1 MGGKHMEQ
9 NNERLALKVLNESL
23 KLPFIKI
30 DRSEFLIKTFGEQ
43 VNDIQKLIDEGPQV
57 FFSKEELDE
66 SAKKVINSNVL
77 QSSSLSFAS
86 GLPGG
91 FAMAATIPADIAQFF
106 GYSLKLAQE
115 ISYIYGYKNVW
126 SEQGELTEDAK
137 NTLILYLGVMLGITS
152 AGAAVRILSNKLASQ
167 ALKKIPQKALT
178 KTIYYPII
186 KKVMAIFGA
195 KLTKDTFAKG
205 VSKFI
210 PLIGGAVSGTM
221 NYISLKPMANRLK
234 YELGKNINYTTKDF
248 EQDIKI
254 LNDEEVIITNSDVEY
269 DDENY
274 LKKLEKLSDLLE
286 KNIIT
291 EQEFQKMKKSIIDKF

>member
-1 MGGKHMEQ
+1 MEQ
-9 NNERLALKVLNESL
+9 NNESLALKVVNESW
-23 KLPFIKI
+23 KLPFVKI
-30 DRSEFLIKTFGEQ
+30 DRSEFLIKKFGEQ
-43 VNDIQKLIDEGPQV
+43 VDDIQKLIDEGPQV

-66 SAKKVINSNVL
+66 SAKKVINANVL

-91 FAMAATIPADIAQFF
+91 FAMAATIPADIAQFY

-115 ISYIYGYKNVW
+115 ISYIYGYNNMW
-126 SEQGELTEDAK
+126 NDQGELTEDAK
-137 NTLILYLGVMLGITS
+137 NTLILYLGVMLGVTS
-152 AGAAVRILSNKLASQ
+152 AGAAVRILSNKMALQ

-186 KKVMAIFGA
+186 KQVMAIFGT
-195 KLTKDTFAKG
+195 KLTKATFAKG

-210 PLIGGAVSGTM
+210 PLVGGAVSGTM
-221 NYISLKPMANRLK
+221 NYISLRPMANKLK
-234 YELGKNINYTTKDF
+234 DELGKNINYTTKDF

-254 LNDEEVIITNSDVEY
+254 LNDKDVIITTSDVEY
-269 DDENY
+269 DDDENY
-274 LKKLEKLSDLLE
+274 LKQIEKLSDLLE

-291 EQEFQKMKKSIIDKF
+291 EQEFQKMKKSIIDKL

>member
-1 MGGKHMEQ
+1 MEQ

-23 KLPFIKI
+23 KLSFIKI

-66 SAKKVINSNVL
+66 SVKKVINSNVL

-254 LNDEEVIITNSDVEY
+254 LNDEDVIITTSDVEY

-274 LKKLEKLSDLLE
+274 LKQLEKLSDLLE

>member
-1 MGGKHMEQ
+1 MEQ
-9 NNERLALKVLNESL
+9 NNESLALKVVNESL

-43 VNDIQKLIDEGPQV
+43 VDDIQKLIDEGPQV

-66 SAKKVINSNVL
+66 SAKKVINANVL

-91 FAMAATIPADIAQFF
+91 FAMAATIPADIAQFY

-115 ISYIYGYKNVW
+115 ISYIYGYNNMW
-126 SEQGELTEDAK
+126 SDQGELTEDAK
-137 NTLILYLGVMLGITS
+137 NTLILYLGVMLGVTS
-152 AGAAVRILSNKLASQ
+152 AGAAVRILSNKMALQ

-186 KKVMAIFGA
+186 KKVMAIFGT
-195 KLTKDTFAKG
+195 KLTKATFAKG

-210 PLIGGAVSGTM
+210 PVFGGAVSGTM

-234 YELGKNINYTTKDF
+234 DELGKNINYTTKDF

-254 LNDEEVIITNSDVEY
+254 LNDEDVIITTSDVEY

-274 LKKLEKLSDLLE
+274 LKQLEKLSDLLE

-291 EQEFQKMKKSIIDKF
+291 EQEFQKMKKSIIDKL

>member
-1 MGGKHMEQ
+1 MEQ
-9 NNERLALKVLNESL
+9 NNESLALKVVNESL
-23 KLPFIKI
+23 KLPFVKI
-30 DRSEFLIKTFGEQ
+30 NRSEFLIKKFGEQ
-43 VNDIQKLIDEGPQV
+43 VDDIQKLIDEGPQV

-66 SAKKVINSNVL
+66 SAIKVINANVL

-91 FAMAATIPADIAQFF
+91 FAMAATIPADIAQFY

-115 ISYIYGYKNVW
+115 ISYIYGYNNMW
-126 SEQGELTEDAK
+126 SDQGELTEDAK
-137 NTLILYLGVMLGITS
+137 NTLILYLGVMLGVTS
-152 AGAAVRILSNKLASQ
+152 AGAAVRILSNKMALQ
-167 ALKKIPQKALT
+167 ALKRIPQKALT

-186 KKVMAIFGA
+186 KKVMAIFGT
-195 KLTKDTFAKG
+195 KLTKATFAKG

-210 PLIGGAVSGTM
+210 PLVGGAVSGTM

-234 YELGKNINYTTKDF
+234 DELGKNINYTTKDF

-254 LNDEEVIITNSDVEY
+254 LNDEDVIITNSDVEY

-274 LKKLEKLSDLLE
+274 LKQLEKLSDLLE

-291 EQEFQKMKKSIIDKF
+291 EQEFQKMKKSIIDKL

>member
-1 MGGKHMEQ
+1 MEQ
-9 NNERLALKVLNESL
+9 NNERLALKVVNESL

-43 VNDIQKLIDEGPQV
+43 VDDIQKLIDEGPQV

-66 SAKKVINSNVL
+66 SAKKVINSNIL
-77 QSSSLSFAS
+77 QSSSLSFVS

-152 AGAAVRILSNKLASQ
+152 AGAAVRILSNKLALQ

-254 LNDEEVIITNSDVEY
+254 LNDEEVIITSSDVEY

>member
-1 MGGKHMEQ
+1 MGDKHMEQ

-66 SAKKVINSNVL
+66 RAKKVINSNVL

-152 AGAAVRILSNKLASQ
+152 AGAAVRILSNKLALQ

-221 NYISLKPMANRLK
+221 NYIFLKPMANRLK

>member
-1 MGGKHMEQ
+1 MEQ

-23 KLPFIKI
+23 KLSFIKI

-66 SAKKVINSNVL
+66 SVKKVINSNVL

>member
-1 MGGKHMEQ
+1 MEQ
-9 NNERLALKVLNESL
+9 NNESLALKVVNESL

-43 VNDIQKLIDEGPQV
+43 VDDIQKLIDEGPQV

-66 SAKKVINSNVL
+66 SAKKVINANVL

-91 FAMAATIPADIAQFF
+91 FAMAATIPADIAQFY

-115 ISYIYGYKNVW
+115 ISYIYGYNNMW
-126 SEQGELTEDAK
+126 SDQGELTEDAK
-137 NTLILYLGVMLGITS
+137 NTLILYLGVMLGVTS
-152 AGAAVRILSNKLASQ
+152 AGAAVRILSNKMALQ

-186 KKVMAIFGA
+186 KKVMAIFGT
-195 KLTKDTFAKG
+195 KLTKATFAKG

-210 PLIGGAVSGTM
+210 PLFGGAVSGTM

-234 YELGKNINYTTKDF
+234 DELGKNINYTTKDF

-254 LNDEEVIITNSDVEY
+254 LNDEDVIITTSDVEY

-274 LKKLEKLSDLLE
+274 LKQLEKLSDLLE

-291 EQEFQKMKKSIIDKF
+291 EQEFRKMKKSIIDKL

>member
-1 MGGKHMEQ
+1 MEQ

-43 VNDIQKLIDEGPQV
+43 VDDIQKLIDEGPQV

-66 SAKKVINSNVL
+66 SAKKVINSNIL
-77 QSSSLSFAS
+77 QSSSLSFVS

-152 AGAAVRILSNKLASQ
+152 AGAAVRILSNKLALQ

-254 LNDEEVIITNSDVEY
+254 LNDEEVIITSSDVEY

>member
-1 MGGKHMEQ
+1 MGAKHMEQ
-9 NNERLALKVLNESL
+9 NNESLALKVVNESL

-43 VNDIQKLIDEGPQV
+43 VDDIQKLIDEGPQV

-66 SAKKVINSNVL
+66 SAKKVINSNIL
-77 QSSSLSFAS
+77 QSSSLSFVS

-152 AGAAVRILSNKLASQ
+152 AGAAVRILSNKLALQ

-254 LNDEEVIITNSDVEY
+254 LNDEEVIITSSDVEY

>member
-1 MGGKHMEQ
+1 MGDKHMEQ
-9 NNERLALKVLNESL
+9 NYERLALKVVNESL

-43 VNDIQKLIDEGPQV
+43 VDDIQKLIDEGPQV

-91 FAMAATIPADIAQFF
+91 FAMAATIPADIAQFY

-115 ISYIYGYKNVW
+115 ISYIYGYKNMW

-137 NTLILYLGVMLGITS
+137 NTLILYLGVMLGVTS
-152 AGAAVRILSNKLASQ
+152 AGAAVRILSNKLALQ

-178 KTIYYPII
+178 KTMYYPII

-195 KLTKDTFAKG
+195 KLTKATFAKG

>member
-9 NNERLALKVLNESL
+9 NNERLALKVVNESL

-43 VNDIQKLIDEGPQV
+43 VDDIQKLIDEGPQV

-66 SAKKVINSNVL
+66 SAKKVINSNIL
-77 QSSSLSFAS
+77 QSSSLSFVS

-152 AGAAVRILSNKLASQ
+152 AGAAVRILSNKLALQ

-254 LNDEEVIITNSDVEY
+254 LNDEEVIITSSDVEY

>member
-1 MGGKHMEQ
+1 MEQ
-9 NNERLALKVLNESL
+9 NNESLALKVVNESL

-30 DRSEFLIKTFGEQ
+30 DRSEFLIKKFGEQ
-43 VNDIQKLIDEGPQV
+43 VDDIQKLIDEGPQV

-66 SAKKVINSNVL
+66 SAIEVINANVL

-91 FAMAATIPADIAQFF
+91 FAMAATIPADIAQFY

-115 ISYIYGYKNVW
+115 ISYIYGYNNMW
-126 SEQGELTEDAK
+126 SDQGELTEDAK
-137 NTLILYLGVMLGITS
+137 NTLILYLGVMLGVTS
-152 AGAAVRILSNKLASQ
+152 AGAAVRILSNKMALQ

-186 KKVMAIFGA
+186 KKVMAIFGT
-195 KLTKDTFAKG
+195 KLTKATFAKG

-210 PLIGGAVSGTM
+210 PLVGGAVSGTM
-221 NYISLKPMANRLK
+221 NYFSLKPMANRLK
-234 YELGKNINYTTKDF
+234 DELGKNINYMTKDF
-248 EQDIKI
+248 ERDIKI
-254 LNDEEVIITNSDVEY
+254 LNDEDVIITNSDVEY

-274 LKKLEKLSDLLE
+274 LKQLEKLSDLLE

-291 EQEFQKMKKSIIDKF
+291 EQEFQKMKKSIIDKL

>member
-23 KLPFIKI
+23 KLSFIKI

-66 SAKKVINSNVL
+66 SVKKVINSNVL

>member
-1 MGGKHMEQ
+1 MEQ
-9 NNERLALKVLNESL
+9 NNESLALKVVNESL

-43 VNDIQKLIDEGPQV
+43 VDDIQKLIDEGPQV

-77 QSSSLSFAS
+77 QSSSFSFAS

-91 FAMAATIPADIAQFF
+91 FAMAATIPADIAQFY

-115 ISYIYGYKNVW
+115 ISYIYGYNNMW
-126 SEQGELTEDAK
+126 SDQGELTEDAK
-137 NTLILYLGVMLGITS
+137 KTLILYLGVMLGVTS
-152 AGAAVRILSNKLASQ
+152 AGAAVRILSNKMALQ

-186 KKVMAIFGA
+186 KKVMAIFGT
-195 KLTKDTFAKG
+195 KLTKATFAKG

-210 PLIGGAVSGTM
+210 PLVGGAVSGTM

-234 YELGKNINYTTKDF
+234 DELGKNINYTTKDF

-254 LNDEEVIITNSDVEY
+254 LNDEDVIITNSDVEY

-274 LKKLEKLSDLLE
+274 LKQLEKLSDLLG

-291 EQEFQKMKKSIIDKF
+291 EQEFQKMKKSIIDKL

>member
-1 MGGKHMEQ
+1 MGDKHMEQ

-23 KLPFIKI
+23 KLSFIKI

-66 SAKKVINSNVL
+66 SVKKVINSNVL

>member
-1 MGGKHMEQ
+1 MGDKHMEQ
-9 NNERLALKVLNESL
+9 NNESLALKVVNESL

-43 VNDIQKLIDEGPQV
+43 VDDIQKLIDEGPQV

-66 SAKKVINSNVL
+66 SAKKVINSNIL
-77 QSSSLSFAS
+77 QSSSLSFVS

-152 AGAAVRILSNKLASQ
+152 AGAAVRILSNKLALQ

-254 LNDEEVIITNSDVEY
+254 LNDEEVIITSSDVEY

>member
-1 MGGKHMEQ
+1 MEQ
-9 NNERLALKVLNESL
+9 NNESLALTVVNESL

-30 DRSEFLIKTFGEQ
+30 DRSEFLIKKFGEQ
-43 VNDIQKLIDEGPQV
+43 VDDIQKLIDEGPQV

-66 SAKKVINSNVL
+66 SAIKVINANVL

-91 FAMAATIPADIAQFF
+91 FAMAATIPADIAQFY

-115 ISYIYGYKNVW
+115 ISYIYGYNNMW
-126 SEQGELTEDAK
+126 SDQGELTEDAK
-137 NTLILYLGVMLGITS
+137 NTLILYLGVMLGVTS
-152 AGAAVRILSNKLASQ
+152 AGAAVRILSNKMALQ

-178 KTIYYPII
+178 KTIYYPIT
-186 KKVMAIFGA
+186 KKVMAIFGT
-195 KLTKDTFAKG
+195 KLTKATFAKG

-210 PLIGGAVSGTM
+210 PLVGGAVSGTM

-234 YELGKNINYTTKDF
+234 DELGKNMNYTTKEF

-254 LNDEEVIITNSDVEY
+254 LNDEDVIITNSDVEY

-274 LKKLEKLSDLLE
+274 LKQLEKLSDLLE

-291 EQEFQKMKKSIIDKF
+291 EQEFQKMKKSIIDKL

>member
-1 MGGKHMEQ
+1 MEQ
-9 NNERLALKVLNESL
+9 NNESLALKVVNESL
-23 KLPFIKI
+23 KLPFVKV
-30 DRSEFLIKTFGEQ
+30 DRSEFLIKKFGEQ
-43 VNDIQKLIDEGPQV
+43 VDDIQKLIDEGPQV

-66 SAKKVINSNVL
+66 SAKKVINANVL

-91 FAMAATIPADIAQFF
+91 FAMAATIPADIAQFY

-115 ISYIYGYKNVW
+115 ISYIYGYNNMW
-126 SEQGELTEDAK
+126 NDQGELTEDAK
-137 NTLILYLGVMLGITS
+137 NTLILYLGVMLGVTS
-152 AGAAVRILSNKLASQ
+152 AGAAVRILSNKMALQ

-186 KKVMAIFGA
+186 KQVMAIFGT
-195 KLTKDTFAKG
+195 KLTKATFAKG

-210 PLIGGAVSGTM
+210 PLVGGAVSGTM

-234 YELGKNINYTTKDF
+234 DELGKNINYTTKDF

-254 LNDEEVIITNSDVEY
+254 LNDKDVIITTSDVEY

-274 LKKLEKLSDLLE
+274 LKQLEKLSDLLE

-291 EQEFQKMKKSIIDKF
+291 EQEFQKMKKSIIDKL